1 MSITARFATYTGNP
15 KKVKKALTFGAPVT
29 ISAHGAVDDL
39 TCDFVVNGA
48 ALFDANYMQVDWNGT
63 TKNYF
68 IEQRIG
74 QTGTMTRIRCTCDVL
89 KTYQTAV
96 LSAPA
101 VIRRT
106 SDTRYV
112 DTFLRDGF
120 VTTRANTEID
130 AAVIA
135 PDIIADTEY
144 IYVGIL
150 QKVPSKGA
158 L

>member
-15 KKVKKALTFGAPVT
+15 KKIKKALTFGEPVA
-29 ISAHGAVDDL
+29 ISAHGAIDDL
-39 TCDFVVNGA
+39 TCDFLVNGA
-48 ALFDANYMQVDWNGT
+48 SLFDANYMQVDWNGQ

-74 QTGTMTRIRCTCDVL
+74 QTGTMTRIRCACDVL
-89 KTYQTAV
+89 TTYQAAI
-96 LSAPA
+96 LEAPA

-106 SDTRYV
+106 SDTAYV

>member
-15 KKVKKALTFGAPVT
+15 KKIKKALTFGDPVT
-29 ISAHGAVDDL
+29 ISAHGAIDDL
-39 TCDFVVNGA
+39 TCDFIINGT
-48 ALFDANYMQVDWNGT
+48 LFGANYMQVDWNGQ

-89 KTYQTAV
+89 ATYQTTI

-106 SDTRYV
+106 SDTAYV

-135 PDIIADTEY
+135 ENIIADTEY

>member
-15 KKVKKALTFGAPVT
+15 KKVKKALTFGEPVT
-29 ISAHGAVDDL
+29 IAAHGAIDDL

-48 ALFDANYMQVDWNGT
+48 ALFDANYMQVDWNGQI
-63 TKNYF
+63 KNYF

-89 KTYQTAV
+89 TTYQTAV

-106 SDTRYV
+106 SDTTYV

>member
-15 KKVKKALTFGAPVT
+15 KKVKKALTFGEPVT
-29 ISAHGAVDDL
+29 IAAHGAIDDL

-48 ALFDANYMQVDWNGT
+48 ALFDANYMQVNWNGT

-89 KTYQTAV
+89 TTYQTAV

>member
-15 KKVKKALTFGAPVT
+15 KKIKKALTFSEPVT
-29 ISAHGAVDDL
+29 ISAHGAIDDL
-39 TCDFVVNGA
+39 ACDFLVNGA
-48 ALFDANYMQVDWNGT
+48 SLFDANYMQVDWNGQ

-89 KTYQTAV
+89 TTYQAAI
-96 LSAPA
+96 LEAPA

-106 SDTRYV
+106 SDTAYV